1 MAWRVLRRGGSRSWR
16 QRCRRT
22 FAVWERVSGG
32 QMAARRALARRQV
45 RRQREGWPL
54 ALRSPGGRFG
64 QFARAVID
72 QQGKKKMTG
81 YPCSSQSRI
90 FGWQPVEVED
100 RFQSLEGQLDLPSHA
115 IEGGEQVRWEG
126 GGIERGD
133 EDQVLGGLKGAGI
146 GAVLVLSGGIGGF
159 LARGGGDL

>member
-1 MAWRVLRRGGSRSWR
+1 MAWRVRRRGGSRSCR

-22 FAVWERVSGG
+22 FAIWARVRGG

-54 ALRSPGGRFG
+54 ALRSSGGRFG
-64 QFARAVID
+64 QFGRGVID
-72 QQGKKKMTG
+72 QQGKKKMSGDPGSFET
-81 YPCSSQSRI
+81 RI
-90 FGWQPVEVED
+90 FGGQPVEVDD
-100 RFQSLEGQLDLPSHA
+100 RFQSLEGKLDLPAHA

-133 EDQVLGGLKGAGI
+133 EDQVL
-146 GAVLVLSGGIGGF
+146 
-159 LARGGGDL
+159 